1 MKKVFKKIK
10 EKIAKYHPPKPVL
23 FLYFFIPI
31 IIAVSRAIVLDN
43 DIWFLLNT
51 GKYVVNNGFPITEPF
66 TIHSNFSFI
75 VQQWLTDVIFYFIH
89 HLFGGWGLFI
99 LTMLLFLLILFIS
112 YKLCMLVSENRMHLS
127 VLLSSIMGFLYTL
140 FYVRSRPQMF
150 DFIIFLSLF
159 YCLETYIRKKNTKY
173 LYILPVLSILLIN
186 LHASVWFLLFLFTLP
201 YLIDTY
207 SFKILCFRSEKYER
221 KPLLLAIFFMFISG
235 LINPYGIDSIAYIFT
250 SYNSVYINN
259 TVNEMKAPII
269 NTAQG
274 LFIYTTIFLVL
285 LIFMCN
291 KKKEIKVRYFLLFLG
306 TTYLSLCNIKSYSYF
321 ITTSIFFLGD
331 YLKEYFEIYKEK
343 YYYSKIFKI
352 KYAIC
357 LSILFLLLAGT
368 VYMNYSNFEK
378 TALTPIV
385 DYMEKKLHIDK
396 ESKIYTMYDDGGYV
410 EYRGYKA
417 YIDPRAEIFLK
428 KNNKKED
435 IFKEYYKLQ
444 LGQENCKD
452 FLLKYDFDYLILYEK
467 DYLYKYYIQT
477 EKNTL
482 YEQVYSSTY
491 YGEKRYLYKK
501 KSNK

>member
-306 TTYLSLCNIKSYSYF
+306 TTY
-321 ITTSIFFLGD
+321 FFV
-331 YLKEYFEIYKEK
+331 I
-343 YYYSKIFKI
+343 
-352 KYAIC
+352 
-357 LSILFLLLAGT
+357 
-368 VYMNYSNFEK
+368 
-378 TALTPIV
+378 
-385 DYMEKKLHIDK
+385 
-396 ESKIYTMYDDGGYV
+396 
-410 EYRGYKA
+410 
-417 YIDPRAEIFLK
+417 
-428 KNNKKED
+428 
-435 IFKEYYKLQ
+435 
-444 LGQENCKD
+444 
-452 FLLKYDFDYLILYEK
+452 
-467 DYLYKYYIQT
+467 
-477 EKNTL
+477 
-482 YEQVYSSTY
+482 
-491 YGEKRYLYKK
+491 
-501 KSNK
+501 